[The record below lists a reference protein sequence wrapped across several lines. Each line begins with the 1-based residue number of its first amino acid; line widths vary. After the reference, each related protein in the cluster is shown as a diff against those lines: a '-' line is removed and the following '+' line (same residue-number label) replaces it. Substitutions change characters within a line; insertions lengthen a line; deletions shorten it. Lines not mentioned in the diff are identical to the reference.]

1 MTECSRCKRPGC
13 DAGSND
19 PEANA
24 ECDGYVMG
32 YRRGLADGVKMAKE
46 RVRYCDANVY
56 RGDDIGFDWSDV
68 DAALE
73 EATR

>member
-1 MTECSRCKRPGC
+1 MNECTKCKRPGC

-32 YRRGLADGVKMAKE
+32 YRRGLADGVALAKE
-46 RVRYCDANVY
+46 HIELDYGNGYILIADFVWTY
-56 RGDDIGFDWSDV
+56 V

-73 EATR
+73 EAMR